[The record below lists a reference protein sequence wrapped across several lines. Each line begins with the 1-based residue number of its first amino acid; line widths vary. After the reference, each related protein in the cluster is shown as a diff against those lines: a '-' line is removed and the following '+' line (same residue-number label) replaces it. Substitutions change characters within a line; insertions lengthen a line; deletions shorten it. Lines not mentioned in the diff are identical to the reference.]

1 MNLESSSEK
10 KYIKLDFKNKI
21 KLKNDSDIKKETFI
35 LKTIT
40 EYFQKELS
48 LNEINP
54 LINKLI
60 DKDNDNIFKSNKDL
74 SKKYKK
80 EFPFTQQDLYQSV
93 RRILSSNYYPNFI
106 FNKKNIEDV
115 SRTLCYSYKSM
126 KKYGINTEEKLKKK
140 LVNITIEEKD
150 IINMYIDFDLIKFL
164 INAEKTEKI
173 NRKRNQLKSKFYAN
187 KNPKSFNSTGNL
199 ATIKEIQNEE
209 NIEINVEDNIT
220 TKNNKTNDDSNSS
233 ESDSDN
239 NSEGVQKIF
248 KKIKGIFDSSKKEKK
263 EKKEIN
269 NNNINEIKDINDIC
283 NNKEEPLHLIQEYFI
298 YPENNNTKIKFD
310 LPIELIILLKKFEK
324 IKILTLQIKG
334 MNKKML
340 KENIF
345 LLSNINLLFPNFEE
359 LIIDLN
365 DDKLSG
371 KINKI
376 FTYRYEELL
385 TQRKKDYKI
394 LKYNKNYQAKTTNCW
409 IPEGDIIFTKYED
422 NKNINK
428 INYIFDENIFEQS
441 DLYGNK
447 LSSIDEKDYPNI
459 KYIIPPGQKAISFP
473 RKEYISFDDL
483 DESEEIENRQ
493 SVYSEF
499 DNNNDSRISQK
510 RISTTNLINNMK
522 LNEVPKKQKSFEV
535 ELIVDTKKKTTA
547 RYLFSYVK
555 KKKEP
560 FEMIFLY
567 GWFLDK
573 IINIKTLSLYFNDCF
588 SLETE
593 FYLRDKDIFFDKF
606 NFLLFSNKL
615 KELNEINISFNSLD
629 KNSFNQILGL
639 INSNKNISIL
649 RINFF
654 PPNSNFEIT
663 SLLKLCSL
671 MKFSL
676 HHLFREQKMAFVKE
690 KEIKDLELDYFLLNH
705 KFDKEFEKNISSL
718 FNIIKN
724 NIDKYKEIIFRFDL
738 PLLIQSCDKYIIL
751 IIKFIINMIILI
763 SNTRNEINIFKIISP
778 ELILDGRKTSFF
790 KLLFNNIDTF
800 KGNNCLQE
808 FILKCKIY
816 RIPNLFNFCLYNNI
830 TNIKIISI
838 GDMDFDSF
846 SGFINIYKN
855 NINKMI
861 NLKSLKMGLNNTI
874 ISLNEKV
881 YDVLNE
887 FININSNKLEE
898 KILYSFLELNNDIN
912 KMDKL
917 IKNVQK
923 AKISKI
929 IIQIG
934 KNNIKLLDNIYKK
947 QKNEL
952 EHLYLIMTKE
962 KYKILIKKQILQNIK
977 KFFSKHKTKIV
988 ICKPFFSN
996 EF

>member
-1 MNLESSSEK
+1 MNLESASEK

-140 LVNITIEEKD
+140 LENITIEEKD

-209 NIEINVEDNIT
+209 NIEINVDDNIT

-359 LIIDLN
+359 IKIDLN

-409 IPEGDIIFTKYED
+409 IPEGDIIFINNED

-441 DLYGNK
+441 NIYGNK

-459 KYIIPPGQKAISFP
+459 KYIIPPGQKPISFP

-499 DNNNDSRISQK
+499 ENNNDSRISQK

-573 IINIKTLSLYFNDCF
+573 ITNIKTLSLYFNDCF

-593 FYLRDKDIFFDKF
+593 FYLRDKDISFDKF

-816 RIPNLFNFCLYNNI
+816 RIPNLFNFFLYNNI

-846 SGFINIYKN
+846 TGFINIYKN

-861 NLKSLKMGLNNTI
+861 NLKSLKIGLNNTI